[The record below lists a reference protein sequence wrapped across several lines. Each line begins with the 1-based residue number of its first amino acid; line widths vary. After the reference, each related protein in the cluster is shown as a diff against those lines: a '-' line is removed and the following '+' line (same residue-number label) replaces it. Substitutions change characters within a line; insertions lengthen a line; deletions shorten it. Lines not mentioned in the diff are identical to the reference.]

1 MFRKLKKN
9 GENFLKIRLW
19 KKIISIIFYKREK
32 TKKYKKIMKKNKQSN
47 FLKKEKNEIKMN

>member
-9 GENFLKIRLW
+9 GKNFLKVRLW

-47 FLKKEKNEIKMN
+47 FLKREKNEIKMN

>member
-9 GENFLKIRLW
+9 GKNFLKVRLW

-32 TKKYKKIMKKNKQSN
+32 TKKYKKIMKKNKLSN

>member
-9 GENFLKIRLW
+9 GKNFLKVRLW

-47 FLKKEKNEIKMN
+47 FLKKKKNEIKMN

>member
-9 GENFLKIRLW
+9 GKNFLKIRLW

>member
-9 GENFLKIRLW
+9 GKNFLKVRLW